1 MPVFEYTALDQKSKK
16 IKGVID
22 AGSINH
28 ARQKLREMEV
38 FLVDIKETASVDKEK
53 SGDKIAIFPMIKKV
67 RLRDLSIMT
76 RQLSTLLSAGLPLV
90 PSLNA
95 LASQTKHP
103 QFKIILTQIKDQV
116 TEGNSLTLSMSN
128 FPDVFPPLY
137 VNMIRAGEASGTLD
151 IVLDRLADFYEKSQA
166 LRTKIR
172 SALAYPILM
181 FFIGSGVLMFM
192 LAFVVPNITKIFQEM
207 HQNLPMTT
215 IMLIAV
221 SNALKTY
228 WLLILILMVGSIL
241 FIRYS
246 IKSTVR
252 GAHIWN
258 KFKISAPVI
267 GELNR
272 NIAISRFSRTLGTLL
287 KSDVPLLTAL
297 EIVSHVVGNSLIA
310 AEIRQAIKDVG
321 EGQSLSVPLSK
332 SGLFPTIAIEM
343 IAIGEQSGTVE
354 EMLLKIADSLERDV
368 EANILVFTSL
378 LEPIM
383 IVSMGLI
390 VGFIII
396 SILLPIFEMNQLIK

>member
-1 MPVFEYTALDQKSKK
+1 MLVFEYTALDQKSKK

-22 AGSINH
+22 AGSMNH

-38 FLVDIKETASVDKEK
+38 FLVDIKETAGGDKEK
-53 SGDKIAIFPMIKKV
+53 SGDKIAIFPMMKKV

-103 QFKIILTQIKDQV
+103 QFKIILAQIKDQV

-215 IMLIAV
+215 VMLIAV

-228 WLLILILMVGSIL
+228 WLLILILMVGAIL

-258 KFKISAPVI
+258 KIKISAPVI